1 MIIYLYKAE
10 CNDRNMLV
18 LFMLVPNIIFVPLI
32 HVSPTDLII
41 VVSTKV
47 FILVPQFS
55 C

>member
-1 MIIYLYKAE
+1 MIIYQYKAE

-32 HVSPTDLII
+32 YVSPTDFIL
-41 VVSTKV
+41 VVSITV

>member
-32 HVSPTDLII
+32 YVSPTDFIL
-41 VVSTKV
+41 VVSPTV
-47 FILVPQFS
+47 FMLVPQFS